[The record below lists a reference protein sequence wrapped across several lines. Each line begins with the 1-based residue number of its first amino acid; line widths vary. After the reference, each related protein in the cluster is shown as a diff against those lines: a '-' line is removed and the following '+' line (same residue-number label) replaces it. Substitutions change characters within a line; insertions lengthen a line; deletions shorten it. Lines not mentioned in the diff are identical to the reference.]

1 MFNQNK
7 NNNLNYL
14 IDSTLIKFNRLFVL
28 SFENENDRISFS
40 KYYTLNVELK
50 YFNVFIDGKSFF
62 DTKNKEK
69 AYKKII
75 EIESNNDYT
84 TGNLLY

>member
-14 IDSTLIKFNRLFVL
+14 IDSTLIKFNRLCVL

-40 KYYTLNVELK
+40 KYYTLNVEIK
-50 YFNVFIDGKSFF
+50 HFNVFIDGKSFLTQKIKKKH
-62 DTKNKEK
+62 TKR
-69 AYKKII
+69 
-75 EIESNNDYT
+75 
-84 TGNLLY
+84 LLK